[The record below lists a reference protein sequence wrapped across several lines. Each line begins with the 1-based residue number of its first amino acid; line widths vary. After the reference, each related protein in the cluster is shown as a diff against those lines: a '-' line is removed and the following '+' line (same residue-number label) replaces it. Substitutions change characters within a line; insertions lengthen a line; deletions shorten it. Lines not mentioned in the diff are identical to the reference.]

1 MKDRI
6 VINDG
11 EGNYIDL
18 NTVMVPANLTPQ
30 LLRIE
35 LDSITSV
42 PRVYYNGVEV
52 TKKVRVYF
60 DWQTADVDIKYDSPV
75 IRLEFLP
82 DNPIGDMKTEVIE
95 HRGKANAVKE

>member
-1 MKDRI
+1 MGDIKIDR
-6 VINDG
+6 
-11 EGNYIDL
+11 
-18 NTVMVPANLTPQ
+18 TVMIPVNIQPQ

-35 LDSITSV
+35 LDNITSI
-42 PRVYYNGVEV
+42 PRVYYNGVEI

-60 DWQTADVDIKYDSPV
+60 DWQTADENIKYDSPV

-82 DNPIGDMKTEVIE
+82 DNPTGDMKTEVIE